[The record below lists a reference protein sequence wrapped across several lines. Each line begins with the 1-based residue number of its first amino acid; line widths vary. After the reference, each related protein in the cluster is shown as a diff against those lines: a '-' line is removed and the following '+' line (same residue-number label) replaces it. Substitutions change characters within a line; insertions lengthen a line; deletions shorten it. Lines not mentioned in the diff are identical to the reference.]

1 MHTQSCNCT
10 CLGPGFK
17 AAHVPNNN
25 TCFGTLSLNCIC
37 LDYSTAHALDHSIM
51 QLHMSRTSYAYMPWT
66 TQSCSCICL
75 ELLMPTCLGP
85 LNHAV
90 ARVSNFLCLHALDH
104 SIMQLHMSRT
114 SCAYMPTT
122 RFVQASHSTTWST
135 ICWQRF
141 HPNANVGKFKEGDMP
156 LGNPVRISPWT
167 TPLLWLQR
175 SLLLVRT
182 MVTDKSPS

>member
-1 MHTQSCNCT
+1 MPTQSCNCT

-66 TQSCSCICL
+66 TQSCSCTCL

-85 LNHAV
+85 
-90 ARVSNFLCLHALDH
+90 
-104 SIMQLHMSRT
+104 QLHMSRT
-114 SCAYMPTT
+114 SCAYMPWTT
-122 RFVQASHSTTWST
+122 QALNCTCLDHSNQT
-135 ICWQRF
+135 
-141 HPNANVGKFKEGDMP
+141 HVGKFKEGGMP
-156 LGNPVRISPWT
+156 FNPLAAAITEPYRGGKSAWHRGVR
-167 TPLLWLQR
+167 
-175 SLLLVRT
+175 
-182 MVTDKSPS
+182 